1 MPPHQGPDLVAGRRW
16 VIEALRAGRVR
27 RLWVAEG
34 TRGLGDVLAAAD
46 AAAIS
51 VEVRRRRDLDQL
63 APDNQGVVASVASRP
78 HRRLDDVLPGANL
91 LVAAAGIEDPRNLGA
106 IARSAEAAGAQGLI
120 VPERRSAGLTAVAER
135 AAAGALEHLPVATV
149 VNMTRALESCK
160 RAGLWVCGADPD
172 GERLAW
178 EADLTVPLV
187 VVIGGEGRGLPRLV
201 REACDLRVRLPM
213 TGRTASLN
221 ASVAAGVLLYE
232 IMRQR
237 AVTTGF
243 SGRVDAP
250 AKT

>member
-1 MPPHQGPDLVAGRRW
+1 VPELVGGRRW
-16 VIEALRAGRVR
+16 VIEALRAGRVER
-27 RLWVAEG
+27 VWVAEG
-34 TRGLGDVLAAAD
+34 ARGLGDVLAAAN

-51 VEVRRRRDLDQL
+51 VESRHRRDLDQM

-78 HRRLDDVLPGANL
+78 RRRLDDLLPGANL

-120 VPERRSAGLTAVAER
+120 IPERRSAGITPAAEH

-160 RAGLWVCGADPD
+160 RAGLWICGADPD
-172 GERLAW
+172 GPFLAW

-213 TGRTASLN
+213 AGRTASLN

-237 AVTTGF
+237 AVMTAF
-243 SGRVDAP
+243 ARRVDAP
-250 AKT
+250 PDS